1 LFARR
6 SVECLPNE
14 SSLSED
20 AKIAISSNRCTP
32 ATVEINSPSHNVV
45 TSVENIYT
53 AKDILQMPT
62 DCNNLDNIEI
72 IIEDGTEAPIVLH
85 PEYESSNA
93 EDIGENRNLYLKDDR
108 KIPSILQKQ
117 AEDNLENME
126 LGSDSNL
133 HTTMDISDPNNQ
145 EIEITSN
152 KLVDLNELK
161 LPPILKKRGRPSG
174 SDRTVIGLS
183 SKRMKK
189 CSTIPFNKIKNTDSA
204 NIVLKW
210 IVTKYKN
217 VFKKK
222 MLDIKILEDV

>member
-1 LFARR
+1 LLLLKLTAR
-6 SVECLPNE
+6 
-14 SSLSED
+14 
-20 AKIAISSNRCTP
+20 
-32 ATVEINSPSHNVV
+32 HNVV

-53 AKDILQMPT
+53 AQDILQMPT

-72 IIEDGTEAPIVLH
+72 IIEEGTEASH
-85 PEYESSNA
+85 PEYESSNV
-93 EDIGENRNLYLKDDR
+93 EDIGENGNLYLKDDR
-108 KIPSILQKQ
+108 NIPSRIQKQ

-133 HTTMDISDPNNQ
+133 HTTMDIGDPNNQ

-174 SDRTVIGLS
+174 SDRTVIGLP

-189 CSTIPFNKIKNTDSA
+189 CSTTPFNKIKNTDRA

-210 IVTKYKN
+210 IVTKYRN
-217 VFKKK
+217 VFRKK
-222 MLDIKILEDV
+222 MLDKYNIKILEVIYIYKVNGS